1 MKNFFLFQ
9 FGNSIITTPLKRRK
23 VISQETL
30 VDPVSLSCQSS
41 SDTVVL
47 NCRSIRVGTLFRLLI
62 EPVIVSTHYALYYQL

>member
-30 VDPVSLSCQSS
+30 VAPVSLSCQSS

-62 EPVIVSTHYALYYQL
+62 EPVIVSTHCALYYQL

>member
-1 MKNFFLFQ
+1 M
-9 FGNSIITTPLKRRK
+9 
-23 VISQETL
+23 ISQETL